1 MSSFSRKTVK
11 DVKTKVWY
19 DGVTVDASANGAE
32 INVQNFRTM
41 ISRMKTENAA
51 GTTPTLDIK
60 WQTKMPN
67 GDWVDLGIAFTQE
80 TTNDEEVITNVDGTL
95 GTFIELGQVVRPV
108 FTLGGTSPEFDI
120 TFDSIF
126 NS

>member
-11 DVKTKVWY
+11 DVKTYVWL
-19 DGVTVDASANGAE
+19 DGETIDTTFNGAE

-51 GTTPTLDIK
+51 GTNPTLDIK
-60 WQTKMPN
+60 WQAKMPN
-67 GDWVDLGIAFTQE
+67 GDWVDLGIVFTQE
-80 TTNDEEVITNVDGTL
+80 DTNDEEVITNVDATL

-108 FTLGGTSPEFDI
+108 FTLGGTGPEFDI
-120 TFDSIF
+120 TFDAIF
-126 NS
+126 KS